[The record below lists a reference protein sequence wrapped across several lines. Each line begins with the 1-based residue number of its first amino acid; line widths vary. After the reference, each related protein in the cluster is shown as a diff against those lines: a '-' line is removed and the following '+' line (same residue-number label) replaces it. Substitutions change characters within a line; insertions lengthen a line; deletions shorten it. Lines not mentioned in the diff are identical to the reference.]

1 MHLCVSTC
9 HIRVCIHGRV
19 YRLHTCAYKAFA
31 IEFFLYFLALLLK
44 SCAPDP
50 GGRQGGDYVVTGCTW
65 GCRYDSFLCG
75 RCGMSTYSNR
85 RPPHSCVVV
94 IFLNI
99 LSRIKTPVIRF
110 NEILSYVQSRNN
122 VPLLILFIIYMYFVR
137 NDEQKMAN
145 QSIKWCIYMPQNTT
159 WCLNESMA
167 YCEVS
172 SPTLSQ
178 W

>member
-1 MHLCVSTC
+1 MHICVSTC

-31 IEFFLYFLALLLK
+31 IEFFMYFLALLLK

-75 RCGMSTYSNR
+75 RCGKSTYSNR

-99 LSRIKTPVIRF
+99 LSCIKTPVIRF
-110 NEILSYVQSRNN
+110 ICMLGIFSCDFIDHMLLYMYISAYPYGFNEILWYVQSINN

-137 NDEQKMAN
+137 NDE
-145 QSIKWCIYMPQNTT
+145 
-159 WCLNESMA
+159 
-167 YCEVS
+167 
-172 SPTLSQ
+172 
-178 W
+178 